1 MKWYYISHPYTGNEE
16 ENRKKAA
23 DVQRHLH
30 EMYADIMCIN
40 PLAMFAPLADLSY
53 EEVMTYCLEALRQAD
68 AVIMCKGY
76 EKSRGCMREY
86 EAAKRE
92 GIPVLF
98 YEGGDAPLV
107 NIEEHEKEDKVQEID
122 MTRPQPC
129 TKYRDAG
136 RIAWIAK
143 LIEETDEAIQEAY
156 IVSQHEQSNKEF
168 PCEAMNEVIQGAR
181 ERLAL
186 ELTDVIHVCISWLDA
201 EGWDEEARGELH
213 RRVNEKNRER
223 ERGHF

>member
-40 PLAMFAPLADLSY
+40 PLTMFAPLAALSY
-53 EEVMTYCLEALRQAD
+53 EEIMTYCLEAMRQAD
-68 AVIMCKGY
+68 AVIMCRGY

-107 NIEEHEKEDKVQEID
+107 DIEEHEKGEKVQEID
-122 MTRPQPC
+122 MTKPQPC
-129 TKYRDAG
+129 TKFEDAVTVK
-136 RIAWIAK
+136 WVAK
-143 LIEETDEAIQEAY
+143 LLEET
-156 IVSQHEQSNKEF
+156 
-168 PCEAMNEVIQGAR
+168 NEVIQETPEYRTLFENGYSR
-181 ERLAL
+181 EYPDRAKAAKDRIAL
-186 ELTDVIHVCISWLDA
+186 ELTDVIHVCVSWLNA
-201 EGWDEEARGELH
+201 MGYDEEARGELH

-223 ERGHF
+223 GYL

>member
-40 PLAMFAPLADLSY
+40 PLAMFAPLEELSY
-53 EEVMTYCLEALRQAD
+53 EEIMTYCLEALGQAD

-76 EKSRGCMREY
+76 EKNRGCMREY

-107 NIEEHEKEDKVQEID
+107 GIEEHEKGDKVQEID
-122 MTRPQPC
+122 MTRPQQSSEFC
-129 TKYRDAG
+129 YLKTLEWVAELSKKSNEVVQEAG
-136 RIAWIAK
+136 Y
-143 LIEETDEAIQEAY
+143 LGSLVDDSFTETDIEDVGVTE
-156 IVSQHEQSNKEF
+156 K
-168 PCEAMNEVIQGAR
+168 
-181 ERLAL
+181 RLAL
-186 ELTDVIHVCISWLDA
+186 KLTEVITFCTSWLNRIGYF
-201 EGWDEEARGELH
+201 ENERDELQRI
-213 RRVNEKNRER
+213 VNKKNREHGYL
-223 ERGHF
+223 EE

>member
-30 EMYADIMCIN
+30 EMYADIVCIN
-40 PLAMFAPLADLSY
+40 PLAMFAPLAALSY
-53 EEVMTYCLEALRQAD
+53 EKIMTYCLEVMQPAD
-68 AVIMCKGY
+68 AVIMCRGY

-86 EAAKRE
+86 EAAKQE
-92 GIPVLF
+92 GKTILF

-129 TKYRDAG
+129 TKYRDAE

-143 LIEETDEAIQEAY
+143 LIEETDEVIQEAY
-156 IVSQHEQSNKEF
+156 TISQIEQTNKKT
-168 PCEAMNEVIQGAR
+168 PCEAMNEVMQEAR
-181 ERLAL
+181 KRLAM
-186 ELTDVIHVCISWLDA
+186 ELTDVKTLCESLLYAD
-201 EGWDEEARGELH
+201 GWDEEQRGDLQ
-213 RRVNEKNRER
+213 RQVNEKNRER
-223 ERGHF
+223 GYF

>member
-30 EMYADIMCIN
+30 GMYADIMCIN

-53 EEVMTYCLEALRQAD
+53 EEVMTYCLEVMHPAD
-68 AVIMCKGY
+68 AIIMCRGY

-86 EAAKRE
+86 VAAKQE
-92 GIPVLF
+92 GKTILF

-107 NIEEHEKEDKVQEID
+107 NIEEHEKADKVQEID
-122 MTRPQPC
+122 MTKPQPC
-129 TKYRDAG
+129 AKFAHAG
-136 RIAWIAK
+136 TVERIAK
-143 LIEETDEAIQEAY
+143 LVEETNEAIQEAY
-156 IVSQHEQSNKEF
+156 IISWTDKSNEEF
-168 PCEAMNEVIQGAR
+168 PCEAMDEVVQNAR

-186 ELTDVIHVCISWLDA
+186 ELTDVIHVCVSWLNA
-201 EGWDEEARGELH
+201 EGWDEEARGDLH

-223 ERGHF
+223 GYL

>member
-53 EEVMTYCLEALRQAD
+53 EEVMTYCLEVMHPAD
-68 AVIMCKGY
+68 AVIMCRGY

-86 EAAKRE
+86 VAAKQE
-92 GIPVLF
+92 GKTILF

-129 TKYRDAG
+129 TKYRDAE

-143 LIEETDEAIQEAY
+143 LIEETDEVIQEAY
-156 IVSQHEQSNKEF
+156 TVSQIEQTNKKT
-168 PCEAMNEVIQGAR
+168 PCEAMNEVMQEAR
-181 ERLAL
+181 KRLAM
-186 ELTDVIHVCISWLDA
+186 ELTDVKTLCESWLYAD
-201 EGWDEEARGELH
+201 GWDEEQRADLQRC
-213 RRVNEKNRER
+213 VNEKNRER
-223 ERGHF
+223 GYF

>member
-40 PLAMFAPLADLSY
+40 TLAMFAPLAELPY
-53 EEVMTYCLEALRQAD
+53 EKIMTYCLEALRQAD
-68 AVIMCKGY
+68 AVIMCRGY

-92 GIPVLF
+92 GIPVIF
-98 YEGGDAPLV
+98 YKGGDAPLV

-122 MTRPQPC
+122 MTRPQPSSEFC
-129 TKYRDAG
+129 YLKTLEWVAELSKQTNEVVQEAG
-136 RIAWIAK
+136 Y
-143 LIEETDEAIQEAY
+143 LGSLVDDFFTETDIEDVGVTE
-156 IVSQHEQSNKEF
+156 K
-168 PCEAMNEVIQGAR
+168 
-181 ERLAL
+181 RLAL
-186 ELTDVIHVCISWLDA
+186 KLTKVITFCTSWLNHV
-201 EGWDEEARGELH
+201 GYLEEQRGDVQ
-213 RRVNEKNRER
+213 RQVNEKNREC
-223 ERGHF
+223 GYF

>member
-53 EEVMTYCLEALRQAD
+53 EKIMTYCLEVMQPAD
-68 AVIMCKGY
+68 AVILCRGY

-86 EAAKRE
+86 EAAKQ
-92 GIPVLF
+92 GGKTILL

-107 NIEEHEKEDKVQEID
+107 DIEEHEKGDKVQEID
-122 MTRPQPC
+122 MTKPQPC
-129 TKYRDAG
+129 TKLEDAVTVK
-136 RIAWIAK
+136 WVAK
-143 LIEETDEAIQEAY
+143 LLEET
-156 IVSQHEQSNKEF
+156 
-168 PCEAMNEVIQGAR
+168 NEVIQETPEYRTLFENGYSR
-181 ERLAL
+181 EYPDRAKAAKDRIAL
-186 ELTDVIHVCISWLDA
+186 ELTDVIHVCVSWLNA
-201 EGWDEEARGELH
+201 MGYDEEARGELH

-223 ERGHF
+223 GHF